1 MVWIRNSVFF
11 FALVFAQPKKISSSG
26 TKLFSNTIYTF
37 FAPLVL
43 VSVLTTFTTVL
54 LVGNRQKSESLSK
67 SSEVKVKSKIKI
79 RVGQQQPTAT

>member
-43 VSVLTTFTTVL
+43 VSVLTFRFRFRFLFLFLFSKT
-54 LVGNRQKSESLSK
+54 SLC
-67 SSEVKVKSKIKI
+67 
-79 RVGQQQPTAT
+79 T